1 MSVSQSFTIRSLGIN
16 NFYTIVWSFDQNCNT
31 FTRRNENNRWRQ
43 TWWSRKS
50 HKRLVAGACSAIVD
64 SGAIPC
70 GGNEQEA
77 VMEMLQQI
85 EIDQKLVE
93 MELQIEMQCREIMQ
107 SNDLDNIKRYCT
119 HLVRKKFDQDIFMA
133 SLLNRLIELEA
144 NRVVAEMR
152 KVKPKNPLKKFFR
165 IR

>member
-1 MSVSQSFTIRSLGIN
+1 MKISKFLNI
-16 NFYTIVWSFDQNCNT
+16 D
-31 FTRRNENNRWRQ
+31 
-43 TWWSRKS
+43 
-50 HKRLVAGACSAIVD
+50 
-64 SGAIPC
+64 
-70 GGNEQEA
+70 
-77 VMEMLQQI
+77 I
-85 EIDQKLVE
+85 EPAPPE

-107 SNDLDNIKRYCT
+107 SNYLDNIKRYCT

-152 KVKPKNPLKKFFR
+152 KQKNKRTNPIKKFFH